1 MAYRFI
7 HISLEGR
14 DKSHDFT
21 DVYTLFVYLCAVKS
35 VFGGTFMR
43 QPCTSIHKK
52 LVYMKRNLLTLVFI
66 TLVSLTAG
74 AQTVCESHKELPKII
89 DSEIVDIDP
98 ALFKTQLIQPEPVC
112 KAMDEDSYLSKQKH
126 LFVKGADSPYIGI
139 GIGNNLSA
147 EVMGRL
153 TPEMLKPYAGYK
165 IVGISFAVGSTLGNS
180 PSIIFYEL
188 DYDGW
193 RLMGRSG
200 FKDYYT
206 DSFTFNEVECTW
218 NYVIPEEPNAI
229 MFGYTFDPI
238 HLFIAQ
244 TNDNVVTVG
253 RTTDLT
259 NGFLVWGELIK
270 DEGYKLY
277 RLSTDELP
285 YAACVQLILS
295 NGSSTEIVGVDGKR
309 DVKVVERY
317 TPDGRRVSAPVS
329 GINIEKLSD
338 GTTRK
343 VFVQK

>member
-1 MAYRFI
+1 
-7 HISLEGR
+7 
-14 DKSHDFT
+14 
-21 DVYTLFVYLCAVKS
+21 
-35 VFGGTFMR
+35 
-43 QPCTSIHKK
+43 
-52 LVYMKRNLLTLVFI
+52 MKRNLLTSVFI
-66 TLVSLTAG
+66 TLLSLTAG
-74 AQTVCESHKELPKII
+74 AQTVCKSHKELPKRI

-112 KAMDEDSYLSKQKH
+112 KAMDDDSYLSKQKH
-126 LFVKGADSPYIGI
+126 LFVQGADTRYIDV

-188 DYDGW
+188 DDDGW
-193 RLMGRSG
+193 RQMGRSD

-238 HLFIAQ
+238 HLFMNE
-244 TNDNVVTVG
+244 TNDNVVVVG
-253 RTTDLT
+253 RTTDLD

-270 DEGYKLY
+270 GEGSKLY

-309 DVKVVERY
+309 NVKVVERY
-317 TPDGRRVSAPVS
+317 TPDGQRVSAPVS